1 MARSS
6 LSSMT
11 VPDVPTDARSGASGS
26 RSTASGLVLSLR
38 PGQWTKNF
46 LVFAPL
52 LFAVKLFDL
61 NAVARAAAGFFVFCA
76 LSSVVYL
83 VNDIMDREG
92 DRRHP
97 VKRLRPIAAGDI
109 SVGLALTTAVMPCV
123 QYAPTCRNGT

>member
-61 NAVARAAAGFFVFCA
+61 NAVARAAETRESGACDIASRGWV
-76 LSSVVYL
+76 SS
-83 VNDIMDREG
+83 
-92 DRRHP
+92 
-97 VKRLRPIAAGDI
+97 
-109 SVGLALTTAVMPCV
+109 S
-123 QYAPTCRNGT
+123 